1 MVLLLERIESRVN
14 RVRSA
19 PSYPERPTESTS
31 FVPRENKLSET
42 NLPTQSSYPSGSVR
56 PSAFLLAWLTRD
68 FAIGTPSCNSTSR
81 FDCVSKGDPH
91 TFAMHAWNKIGSSS
105 GWTCRFPLGKGIIHA
120 FKGCIHDRPSEQS
133 HLHCVGSLHCWRCYL
148 ILGSQP
154 RCSVK
159 GRSCSWNRGNTV
171 NLSPHTAMPRRL
183 PHHGTG
189 TWSSRTALERG
200 HSGKQ
205 WFAMG

>member
-1 MVLLLERIESRVN
+1 MEPRRKGNPGNTVLPYPRSLARAVPPSSYPYPGRLGNTGNLGGGLETVPLVLEHATSVSMVLLLERIESRVN

-56 PSAFLLAWLTRD
+56 PSASLIAWLTRD

-105 GWTCRFPLGKGIIHA
+105 G
-120 FKGCIHDRPSEQS
+120 
-133 HLHCVGSLHCWRCYL
+133 
-148 ILGSQP
+148 
-154 RCSVK
+154 
-159 GRSCSWNRGNTV
+159 
-171 NLSPHTAMPRRL
+171 
-183 PHHGTG
+183 
-189 TWSSRTALERG
+189 
-200 HSGKQ
+200 
-205 WFAMG
+205 